1 MARTAKQGM
10 QMKIIVHSQANLR
23 LVDDDDIELHV
34 LRRQLTYQGQT
45 VTTAEAWFDVALPPQ
60 KL

>member
-1 MARTAKQGM
+1 
-10 QMKIIVHSQANLR
+10 MKIIVHSQASLR